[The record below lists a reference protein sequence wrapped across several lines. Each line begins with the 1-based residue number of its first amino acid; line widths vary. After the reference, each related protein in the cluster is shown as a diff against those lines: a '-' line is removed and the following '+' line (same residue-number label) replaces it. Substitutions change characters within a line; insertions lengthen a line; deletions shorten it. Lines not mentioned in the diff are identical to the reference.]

1 MENSW
6 PHAVGLVHPPFVVSK
21 EESIMNKKQKQN
33 HMLFDQVMLCKLKR
47 NLSTYKY
54 TPFLSTILRCEKAI
68 KKNPTHHHTVSNIN
82 PQLFFQNNKKKKHA
96 MFKLKIHSQ
105 IHNYLDS
112 DYFCNFASAH
122 HHNRFE
128 MQQSRCDWSVDFQL
142 WQKYC
147 VNCFVITAIF

>member
-21 EESIMNKKQKQN
+21 EESIMNKKQK
-33 HMLFDQVMLCKLKR
+33 HMLFDHVMLCKLKR
-47 NLSTYKY
+47 NLSTYIHRSCPPFYAVRKQSKTPHTTSYSLKY
-54 TPFLSTILRCEKAI
+54 KSSTVLSEQKK
-68 KKNPTHHHTVSNIN
+68 KKNP
-82 PQLFFQNNKKKKHA
+82 HA

-105 IHNYLDS
+105 IHKYLDS
-112 DYFCNFASAH
+112 DHFCNFASTH